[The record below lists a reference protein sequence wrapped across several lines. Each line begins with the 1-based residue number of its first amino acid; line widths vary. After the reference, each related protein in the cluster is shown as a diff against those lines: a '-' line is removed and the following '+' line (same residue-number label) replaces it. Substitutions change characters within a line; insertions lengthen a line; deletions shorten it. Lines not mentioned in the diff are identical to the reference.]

1 MITVR
6 DITGAPDLEVRA
18 VAGRAGLDRP
28 IRWAH
33 VTELHDPVHWLRGGE
48 LVLTAGLGLG
58 AAADD
63 QRAYVRRLH
72 DAGCVGVG
80 VALDDPGDTVPPA
93 VVAEGDRLGLPVL
106 AVEGETPFIAV
117 VEAVAA
123 HHAAERGRAQ
133 SRVLTAQDAMARAAL
148 RSGPAGVVTTLA
160 SSTGGRSLL
169 LDRNGMTSAAS
180 PAAEQPWHRL
190 VRSTVAGTARRPRGM
205 AVLDHEGAAV
215 LLQNL
220 GPAGRTLGWLALH
233 CGAEV
238 TAHTRMLA
246 NHAASLLA
254 VDLLHSR
261 DTRRALHRQR
271 APHVAAAVSG
281 RAAPPL
287 TLPDPPWEVVVL
299 PCEDPR
305 ALVDEAADA
314 LSDVLGATDAADRA
328 GLCALADAVVAVLPA
343 SPGPRTGSGPR
354 AGAEA
359 HTDPGPRTDTEAR
372 TGTGPHAGAGPH
384 AGERLLRALAHAPNA
399 PRGAGACGARGVADL
414 PSALTRARQAASEG
428 YRNTDEADA
437 WDLFRSA
444 VPREGARA
452 FTDSVLGPL
461 HQHDRRHGT
470 DLAHTLLHYL
480 DHGAQVEAAARDLGV
495 HRNTLRSRL
504 RTAER
509 VLGRPLDA
517 PRTRLELWT
526 ALSLAPMP
534 CRDRTWHA

>member
-1 MITVR
+1 MITLR

-18 VAGRAGLDRP
+18 VAGRSGLDRP

-48 LVLTAGLGLG
+48 LVLTAGIGLG
-58 AAADD
+58 DTAAD

-72 DAGCVGVG
+72 DAGCVGLG
-80 VALDDPGDTVPPA
+80 VALDDPRDTVPPA
-93 VVAEGDRLGLPVL
+93 VVAEGDSLGLPVL
-106 AVEGETPFIAV
+106 SVEGETPFIAV

-133 SRVLTAQDAMARAAL
+133 SRVLSAQDAMARAAL
-148 RSGPAGVVTTLA
+148 RSGPTGVVTTLA
-160 SSTGGRSLL
+160 ASTGGRSLL
-169 LDRNGMTSAAS
+169 LDRTGVTSAAS

-190 VRSTVAGTARRPRGM
+190 VRTTVAGAARHPRGM
-205 AVLDHEGAAV
+205 AVLDHEGATV
-215 LLQNL
+215 LLQTL
-220 GPAGRTLGWLALH
+220 GPAGRTLGWLALS
-233 CGAEV
+233 CDFEV
-238 TAHTRMLA
+238 TPHTRMLA

-271 APHVAAAVSG
+271 APHLAAAVAG

-287 TLPDPPWEVVVL
+287 TLPDPPWEVVCL

-314 LSDVLGATDAADRA
+314 LSDVLGATDAAERA

-343 SPGPRTGSGPR
+343 GG
-354 AGAEA
+354 
-359 HTDPGPRTDTEAR
+359 
-372 TGTGPHAGAGPH
+372 GPHAGG
-384 AGERLLRALAHAPNA
+384 RLLRALAQAPNG
-399 PRGAGACGARGVADL
+399 PRGAGACGARAVADL
-414 PSALTRARQAASEG
+414 PSALSRARQAASEG
-428 YRNTDEADA
+428 YSHCDESDA
-437 WDLFRSA
+437 WGLLRSA
-444 VPREGARA
+444 VPPEGARA

-461 HQHDRRHGT
+461 REHDNRHGT
-470 DLAHTLLHYL
+470 DLAHVLLHYL

-509 VLGRPLDA
+509 VLGRSLDA

-526 ALSLAPMP
+526 ALSLTPMP
-534 CRDRTWHA
+534 CQGRSWHT

>member
-18 VAGRAGLDRP
+18 VAGRSGLDRP

-220 GPAGRTLGWLALH
+220 GPSGRTLGWLALR

-271 APHVAAAVSG
+271 APHLAAAVSG

-299 PCEDPR
+299 PCEDPG

-328 GLCALADAVVAVLPA
+328 GLCALADAVVAILPA
-343 SPGPRTGSGPR
+343 SPGP
-354 AGAEA
+354 
-359 HTDPGPRTDTEAR
+359 H
-372 TGTGPHAGAGPH
+372 TGTGAH
-384 AGERLLRALAHAPNA
+384 AGERLLRALSDAPNA
-399 PRGAGACGARGVADL
+399 PRGAGACGARGAADL

-461 HQHDRRHGT
+461 HEHDRRHGT

-504 RTAER
+504 RTAAR